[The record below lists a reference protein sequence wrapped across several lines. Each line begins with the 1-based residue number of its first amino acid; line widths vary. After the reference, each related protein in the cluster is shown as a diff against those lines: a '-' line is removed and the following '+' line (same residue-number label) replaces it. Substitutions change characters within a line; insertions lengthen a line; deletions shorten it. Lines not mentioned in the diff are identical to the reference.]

1 MTNDTHL
8 NQGDDLKN
16 NEVVTEGKE
25 KINGKSTVFKVIIII
40 LLAGLFYGGYHFWKE
55 LNNAKIAIEKLARD
69 ANIGLE
75 HSNRTINKLEA
86 SIDRLA
92 ADQKSISDSFESLYK
107 QQPGSNEDWALAE
120 VEYLLI
126 IAVHR
131 LLLEQDIKTALSAM
145 QAADLRLKDIG
156 NPQLIPV
163 REQLATDMNQLR
175 SVAVVDISGL
185 AIYLADLSSRSNT
198 LPLKSNS
205 IAIGHHQSADKNEID
220 QDTSWLDFPVLAW
233 QELKSLLVI
242 KRNNEVGQAL
252 LLADEEYFLYQN
264 LRLELENARLSVLL
278 GDTDNLRA
286 SINLINTWLR
296 QYFDIGDTSVVNI
309 METLEQMST
318 IELGPELPDIS
329 SSLESLRAYIRTSE
343 NEVDSNDKDNEIPAL

>member
-1 MTNDTHL
+1 MTIDTHL
-8 NQGDDLKN
+8 KQGDNLKN
-16 NEVVTEGKE
+16 SEVVTEEKE
-25 KINGKSTVFKVIIII
+25 KIKGKSIAYKVIIII
-40 LLAGLFYGGYHFWKE
+40 LFAGLFYGGYYIWNG
-55 LNNAKIAIEKLARD
+55 LGNAKIAIEKLASD
-69 ANIGLE
+69 ASAGLE
-75 HSNRTINKLEA
+75 HTNSTISKLEA

-92 ADQKSISDSFESLYK
+92 ADQKSISDSLERLYK

-126 IAVHR
+126 IAAQR

-175 SVAVVDISGL
+175 SVAVVDVSGL

-198 LPLKSNS
+198 LPLKGNS
-205 IAIGHHQSADKNEID
+205 IAIGHHQSKGKNEID
-220 QDTSWLDFPVLAW
+220 QGTSWRDFPMLAW
-233 QELKSLLVI
+233 QELKTLLVI
-242 KRNNEVGQAL
+242 KRSDEAGQAL

-278 GDTDNLRA
+278 RDTDNLRA
-286 SINLINTWLR
+286 SINLIKTWLM
-296 QYFDIGDTSVVNI
+296 QYFDISDTSVVNV

-318 IELGPELPDIS
+318 IDLGPDLPDIS

-343 NEVDSNDKDNEIPAL
+343 NEVDSNDKVNEIPIL